1 MAGDGKKVDPTWRMQ
16 TKMVRG
22 GLDRSAH
29 RETAEAISMTSGF
42 VYDNA
47 EDAEAAFKGEADR
60 FIYTRY
66 GNPTVS
72 AFKTGCVCWRAPK
85 LARQL
90 PAACQRSSTPC

>member
-22 GLDRSAH
+22 GLDRSAL

-47 EDAEAAFKGEADR
+47 EDAEAAFKGEV
-60 FIYTRY
+60 TLE
-66 GNPTVS
+66 S
-72 AFKTGCVCWRAPK
+72 L
-85 LARQL
+85 LA
-90 PAACQRSSTPC
+90 ATKACTAKGVTLNKGDSLAVRTEPLEQ

>member
-47 EDAEAAFKGEADR
+47 EDAEAAFKGEVECVKVLVEA
-60 FIYTRY
+60 
-66 GNPTVS
+66 GANKEAKNNVSPPPTPPS
-72 AFKTGCVCWRAPK
+72 PRPSPPRAR
-85 LARQL
+85 A
-90 PAACQRSSTPC
+90 